1 MSKKA
6 TNDALEELHAE
17 LAKQLKKRLQS
28 GDASAAEMSA
38 AAKFLRDNNIQAQAG
53 EADMTEL
60 QQTLA
65 DLGAI
70 PVAGEVPEEYQ
81 KH

>member
-1 MSKKA
+1 MA
-6 TNDALEELHAE
+6 
-17 LAKQLKKRLQS
+17 
-28 GDASAAEMSA
+28 A
-38 AAKFLRDNNIQAQAG
+38 AAKFLRDNNIQATAG

-65 DLGAI
+65 DLGSI

-81 KH
+81 H